1 MPHAIVSPAEVDVE
15 TRLGGSTWNPAEAPS
30 AIEILNATRI
40 ALSDEYERL
49 ESAETAIRKH
59 GTLEA
64 DILYLEIVLRL
75 DAIVEDLDGIFSSL
89 ALQQP
94 KTAREIGIML
104 RALDFH
110 MDLAAHGFAERE
122 DEEKRKK
129 RGDMVERILVT
140 VRAASQSYG
149 ETAPQDVQV
158 TTSRATDELLA
169 KLMLC
174 LSWQPANV
182 KKAPR
187 SLLWCSAPP
196 SLNFF
201 PSQTFPF
208 SMGAKWFRLG
218 PEGDVCSLHRWT
230 HREAPA
236 TPFGL
241 YAEFLSVF
249 FNTFRSEFRSLSNGR
264 PRHCTPPL

>member
-1 MPHAIVSPAEVDVE
+1 MPHAIVSLAEVDVD
-15 TRLGGSTWNPAEAPS
+15 TGLRGSTWNPAEAPS
-30 AIEILNATRI
+30 AIEMLNATRI

-59 GTLEA
+59 GTPEA
-64 DILYLEIVLRL
+64 DILYLQIGLRL

-110 MDLAAHGFAERE
+110 MDLAAYGFAERE

-149 ETAPQDVQV
+149 ETAPQDVHV
-158 TTSRATDELLA
+158 ATSRATDELLA
-169 KLMLC
+169 KAARLTGKSYAVLE
-174 LSWQPANV
+174 LPA
-182 KKAPR
+182 
-187 SLLWCSAPP
+187 S
-196 SLNFF
+196 
-201 PSQTFPF
+201 
-208 SMGAKWFRLG
+208 
-218 PEGDVCSLHRWT
+218 
-230 HREAPA
+230 
-236 TPFGL
+236 
-241 YAEFLSVF
+241 
-249 FNTFRSEFRSLSNGR
+249 
-264 PRHCTPPL
+264 